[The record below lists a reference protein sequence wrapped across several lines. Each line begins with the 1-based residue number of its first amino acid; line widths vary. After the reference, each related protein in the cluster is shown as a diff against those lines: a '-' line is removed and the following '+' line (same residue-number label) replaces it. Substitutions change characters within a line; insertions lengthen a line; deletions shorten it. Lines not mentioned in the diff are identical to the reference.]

1 MPRPCAV
8 EAHARGYNDSSGCG
22 CHGLAP
28 WRLTLAATRSAAFAD
43 ATALRRGGSRSRL
56 QGQQR
61 LRMPRP
67 CAVEAH
73 ARGYKVSSVCGCHG
87 LAPWRLTLAA
97 TRSAAFADATALR
110 RGGSRSRL
118 QGQQRLRMPRPCAV
132 EAHARGYKVSSVCG
146 CHGLAPWRLTLAATR
161 SAAFADATALCRGG
175 SRSRLQ
181 RKVSS
186 VCGCH
191 GLAPWRLTFIAEAQA
206 LLTKSIKRETP
217 RRKAVASGSGAAFF
231 LAAHVSLHGA
241 RPWHLG

>member
-8 EAHARGYNDSSGCG
+8 EAHARGYNE
-22 CHGLAP
+22 
-28 WRLTLAATRSAAFAD
+28 RSAAFAD

-73 ARGYKVSSVCGCHG
+73 ARGYNE
-87 LAPWRLTLAA
+87 
-97 TRSAAFADATALR
+97 RSAAFADATALR
-110 RGGSRSRL
+110 
-118 QGQQRLRMPRPCAV
+118 
-132 EAHARGYKVSSVCG
+132 
-146 CHGLAPWRLTLAATR
+146 
-161 SAAFADATALCRGG
+161 RGG

-191 GLAPWRLTFIAEAQA
+191 GLAPWRLTFIAEAQVQQR
-206 LLTKSIKRETP
+206 LRMP
-217 RRKAVASGSGAAFF
+217 RPCAVE
-231 LAAHVSLHGA
+231 AHVYC
-241 RPWHLG
+241 